1 MTDTNMSKKTVPQ
14 KMAEILKEASSL
26 RYGAQSP
33 PPGSDI
39 HTLLEAL
46 QDYRTRLD
54 RIEYLLT
61 SAVLERGKAY
71 RANKDAQ
78 DAAAD
83 KWDESITR
91 MNDRKAASLVA
102 ANNFEAP
109 REKYASANLASFDQ
123 RRAARITEEEFSWTD
138 TSVDALNKMYR
149 GLDSA
154 RQDLLTRI
162 KSIPL
167 VNGLEYTTS

>member
-1 MTDTNMSKKTVPQ
+1 
-14 KMAEILKEASSL
+14 MAEILKEASDL
-26 RYGAQSP
+26 RYGIEIPKITADLP
-33 PPGSDI
+33 E
-39 HTLLEAL
+39 LLQAL

-54 RIEYLLT
+54 RLEYLLT
-61 SAVLERGKAY
+61 SAVLEKGKAY

-78 DAAAD
+78 DAASD
-83 KWDESITR
+83 KWDESISR
-91 MNDRKAASLVA
+91 MNDKKAASLVA

-109 REKYASANLASFDQ
+109 REKYASANLASFEQ
-123 RRAARITEEEFSWTD
+123 RRAARLTENDFSWTE

-162 KSIPL
+162 KAIPL